1 MSSTIVAI
9 MTGCNIYAPK
19 RNKYKKL
26 IVTKSTTTRLKGEK
40 LYYNPIAYIVVARM
54 TSFSCGGGLMSLYF
68 FVVWK
73 RGDLTL
79 IGFLILWVQDNHLK
93 KTFGRRGKSLFN
105 N

>member
-1 MSSTIVAI
+1 MSSIIVAI
-9 MTGCNIYAPK
+9 ISGCNIYAPTC
-19 RNKYKKL
+19 NKSKKV

-40 LYYNPIAYIVVARM
+40 LYYNSIACIVATRM